1 VPGGPRVTAEV
12 NHAAEADLHRIDPA
26 LRAAAAGLD
35 VLEFDAAS
43 LPRERDRLNQAA
55 AQRAADVDTAGVE
68 ATTTL
73 INGPAGAPLTV
84 RTYRQTATTAAL
96 PIVVYAHGG
105 GFVTGNL
112 DTDHMHCVE
121 LVRATDCLIISVD
134 YRLAPENPC
143 PAALDDVQAA
153 FDHAVQHAAQ
163 LNADPTRIALVGRDA
178 GAALV
183 AGLAQRVFD
192 AEGPPIRLQI
202 LHEPMLDPGSTR
214 SRREFARAPGLAG
227 RAMDRG
233 WAHYLAEA
241 ASSGDAVP
249 AHRTNLE
256 GLPPS
261 FISCAEIDPC
271 RDEAVDYAT
280 RLLRA
285 YVHTELHLFA
295 AAFHGFDSAAPDWA
309 VSREVQTLH
318 ARSLHRAFS
327 Y

>member
-1 VPGGPRVTAEV
+1 MTAEV

-35 VLEFDAAS
+35 VLEFDAAT
-43 LPRERDRLNQAA
+43 LALERDRLNDAGARRAA
-55 AQRAADVDTAGVE
+55 AVDMAGVDV
-68 ATTTL
+68 ASAVIT
-73 INGPAGAPLTV
+73 GPAGEPLAV
-84 RTYRQTATTAAL
+84 RRYRRAVTSAAL

-112 DTDHMHCVE
+112 DTDHAHCVE
-121 LVRATDCLIISVD
+121 LARATDCLIVSVG

-153 FDHAVQHAAQ
+153 FDHAVQQAEQ

-192 AEGPPIRLQI
+192 AEGPRIRLQI
-202 LHEPMLDPGSTR
+202 LHEPMLDPDSTR
-214 SRREFARAPGLAG
+214 SRREFARAPGLGG

-241 ASSGDAVP
+241 ASFRRDIP

-256 GLPPS
+256 GLPPA

-285 YVHTELHLFA
+285 YVHTELHVFA